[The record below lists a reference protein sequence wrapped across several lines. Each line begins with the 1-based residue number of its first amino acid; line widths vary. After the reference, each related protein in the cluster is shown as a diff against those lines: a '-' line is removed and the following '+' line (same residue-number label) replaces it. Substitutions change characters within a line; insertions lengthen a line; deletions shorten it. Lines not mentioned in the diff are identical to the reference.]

1 MKEFLSHLFTP
12 RESNN
17 HRAKI
22 LHHTNL
28 FLTIIFLLLASFLI
42 QGIKGAFP
50 SVLGIKA
57 DVSSEELLSL
67 TNKER
72 RNAGVNP
79 LIFNEKLSE
88 AAIKK
93 AQDMFEYDYW
103 AHNSPSGKTP
113 WVFIKSSGYKYV
125 YAGENLARGF
135 STAEDVIKAWMT
147 SSAGH
152 RENMLSSNYQDVGFA
167 VKIGKLNG
175 EETVLVVEELG
186 NLYMPIAKSRVQE
199 IATATDAN
207 TLQKNVQAVR
217 NQPLIS
223 TSALSSNIYYV
234 FIIVFITALF
244 LDMIIIEKNKIM
256 RFVGHNIDHILYLL
270 LILILAG
277 VWSKGVII

>member
-135 STAEDVIKAWMT
+135 VKADDVVKAWMA
-147 SSAGH
+147 SPDH
-152 RENMLSSNYQDVGFA
+152 RNNMLSSNYQDVGFA
-167 VKIGKLNG
+167 VAIGELNG
-175 EETVLVVEELG
+175 EETVLIVEELG
-186 NLYMPIAKSRVQE
+186 NLSMPIARNRTAE
-199 IATATDAN
+199 IATASDTSP
-207 TLQKNVQAVR
+207 TVKNAASQ
-217 NQPLIS
+217 NKEPFINS
-223 TSALSSNIYYV
+223 LSFPSNIGMV
-234 FIIVFITALF
+234 IVFIFIFILL
-244 LDMIIIEKNKIM
+244 LDMIIIEKKKVM
-256 RFVGHNIDHILYLL
+256 RFVGHNADHIF
-270 LILILAG
+270 
-277 VWSKGVII
+277 